1 MGEPFPP
8 HRHLSGN
15 FAPLLMECDAPDL
28 PVLGGMPHE
37 LGGTLYRIGSN
48 PQYPPRD
55 EHYHWYVGDGMI
67 HAFRFQYGRV
77 AYRNRWVRTRK
88 FLAERAAG
96 RALYGSWDNPTTSD
110 PSVAGRES
118 GGPANGN
125 VVWHGGRLL
134 ALSSNHLPVEVD
146 WQRLDTVG
154 SWDFGRNPIRRMS
167 SHPKLD
173 PVTQELLFFAYGADG
188 PLTQRILYGVADSEG
203 ELRRLDTFDAP
214 FAGLMHD
221 LIMTRDHVLFPLVP
235 LVGCPKRRSRGE
247 PAYAWEPG
255 RGVAIGVLRRDRP
268 VAEMRWFKGDACSF
282 FHVMSAWEEGDKIVA
297 HLMQFEGA
305 PPFPRIDRRERATPQ
320 PRLSRWTFDLA
331 GESDH
336 VTREYIDDLAG
347 EVPRIDERF
356 LGGRHRHGWY
366 AVLGRDAGGRSAL
379 NALAH
384 LDLVTGQ
391 RALYR
396 LPESDR
402 VSEPVFVPRAADAAE
417 GDGWLLAL
425 AYRGVER
432 RSDILVFAATD
443 LAAGPLATA
452 QLPHRIP
459 YDFHGSWRPAAA

>member
-1 MGEPFPP
+1 
-8 HRHLSGN
+8 
-15 FAPLLMECDAPDL
+15 
-28 PVLGGMPHE
+28 
-37 LGGTLYRIGSN
+37 
-48 PQYPPRD
+48 
-55 EHYHWYVGDGMI
+55 
-67 HAFRFQYGRV
+67 
-77 AYRNRWVRTRK
+77 
-88 FLAERAAG
+88 
-96 RALYGSWDNPTTSD
+96 
-110 PSVAGRES
+110 
-118 GGPANGN
+118 
-125 VVWHGGRLL
+125 
-134 ALSSNHLPVEVD
+134 
-146 WQRLDTVG
+146 
-154 SWDFGRNPIRRMS
+154 
-167 SHPKLD
+167 
-173 PVTQELLFFAYGADG
+173 
-188 PLTQRILYGVADSEG
+188 
-203 ELRRLDTFDAP
+203 
-214 FAGLMHD
+214 
-221 LIMTRDHVLFPLVP
+221 
-235 LVGCPKRRSRGE
+235 
-247 PAYAWEPG
+247 
-255 RGVAIGVLRRDRP
+255 
-268 VAEMRWFKGDACSF
+268 
-282 FHVMSAWEEGDKIVA
+282 
-297 HLMQFEGA
+297 MQFEGA

-366 AVLGRDAGGRSAL
+366 ALLGRDAGGRSAL